1 MKNTKLKHF
10 TRKFISFSLVVCL
23 LTGILSVTASALT
36 QNQDGYAGLYN
47 KIPSSNGSGYTYR
60 FLTENTIAIT
70 DYNGYDTEVTIPS
83 KIDGYT
89 VTGVEN
95 MDTSSI
101 KKILMPDTVT
111 YIGECAFGD
120 YDDSVPLEEI
130 VLSKNLKTIGQSA
143 FRNCYSL
150 KSIDIPDSVTEI
162 EDRAFLSCYALENI
176 SVSQNTNF
184 GDSAFGDR
192 LWSSIPA
199 LSDDYNAWLYDENAS
214 DFFVWNGCLFA
225 YRGSSKTPVIP
236 SGVCGIG
243 DKVFESSDITG
254 VTIPEG
260 VRYISYGAFQK
271 CTSLKS
277 VKFPNSLQIIGG
289 EAFGD
294 CTALSSV
301 TFGSGLK
308 SIEYNGFANCES
320 LKKVVLPEGLEK
332 LDGAFYECYN
342 LENITFPSTLNE
354 MDMYHSAVYDTKW
367 YANIAYGDPIYCGGI
382 FLGFKY
388 DYTAPV
394 ENIKINSTYTVR
406 AGTKTV
412 YMNECYV
419 DKLTTL
425 NLPDGLKS
433 LTIKSPK
440 NVNSNYKITKLT
452 VPESV
457 DYVDIESMYDLKTLK
472 LPTTAKL
479 NINCFMNCPA
489 IESLTIPKGNIR
501 LEASLWSCEKIKSI
515 TIPSDTLEIT
525 DTFGSK
531 YLTSVN
537 LSSVRILKDSF
548 KSCTG
553 LTKVNLPDSLVSI
566 DGAFSDCTNLT
577 TITGGAN
584 VRYIGDSSFA
594 NCSKLNSFGSIGN
607 NLSVLDHRAFTGTGW
622 YNNQKDGVVY
632 FQNFAYCY
640 KGTMPKNTQL
650 TFKEGTKA
658 IVGGFIFGDLELTPR
673 NVAYFESPI
682 LTKVVIPKSC
692 QYIGYYAFFGCESLK
707 NITLNGGELVE
718 TKAFENHGCETI
730 TLPST
735 MRVVADSSFTGKKL
749 KTVNLND
756 GLQYIGEGVFFSLGN
771 IKSMKVPASVTHIG
785 AKSIGY
791 YTTNPED
798 HFTASEVIPNFVIY
812 GTSGTE
818 AQTYADRNNIQ
829 FNSIAAGTTVKGTA
843 KSYLSA
849 SDTVTIQLI
858 KSGVVA
864 YETIVKGN
872 TVDYFFSDV
881 ATGTYILKV
890 MKENHIAREYKI
902 TVGSESVILNV
913 KICRLGDVNMD
924 GKISILDAIMVQKA
938 ALSSMSLDDYQ
949 SKLASVRGKSSLGV
963 LDAIL
968 IQKYALGIISTFD

>member
-1 MKNTKLKHF
+1 MKKTKLKHR
-10 TRKFISFSLVVCL
+10 TRKFISFALAVCL
-23 LTGILSVTASALT
+23 LTGMLSVTASALT
-36 QNQDGYAGLYN
+36 QNEGGYAGLYN
-47 KIPSSNGSGYTYR
+47 KVPSSNGSGYTYR

-95 MDTSSI
+95 MDTSNVR
-101 KKILMPDTVT
+101 KIVMPDTVT
-111 YIGECAFGD
+111 YIGESAFA
-120 YDDSVPLEEI
+120 DSSDGVPLEEV
-130 VLSKNLKTIGQSA
+130 VLSKNLKTIGPWA
-143 FRNCYSL
+143 FSGCFEL
-150 KSIDIPDSVTEI
+150 KSIDIPESVNEI
-162 EDRAFLSCYALENI
+162 ENGAFSGCYSLKNFN
-176 SVSQNTNF
+176 VSQNTNF
-184 GDSAFGDR
+184 GDRVFGENM
-192 LWSSIPA
+192 WSSIKA
-199 LSDDYNAWLYDENAS
+199 LSDDYNTWLYDDNAS

-243 DKVFESSDITG
+243 DKVFENSDITG

-260 VRYISYGAFQK
+260 VRYINNGAFK
-271 CTSLKS
+271 NCTSLKNVKIPKS
-277 VKFPNSLQIIGG
+277 VQKIGG
-289 EAFGD
+289 YAFYE
-294 CTALSSV
+294 CSSLSSV
-301 TFGSGLK
+301 TFSVGLK
-308 SIEYNGFANCES
+308 SIEDNAFGYCEA

-332 LDGAFYECYN
+332 LDGAFYGCYN
-342 LENITFPSTLNE
+342 LENITFPSSLSE
-354 MDMYHSAVYDTKW
+354 IDPERSAIYDTKW
-367 YANIAYGDPIYCGGI
+367 YENIADSAPIYCGGI
-382 FLGFKY
+382 FLGFKVGY
-388 DYTAPV
+388 PYK
-394 ENIKINSTYTVR
+394 NIKINSTYTVR

-433 LTIKSPK
+433 LTIKSPT

-457 DYVDIESMYDLKTLK
+457 DYVDIEGMSDLKTLK

-479 NINCFMNCPA
+479 DAGCFMNCPA

-501 LEASLWSCEKIKSI
+501 LEAFLSDCVKLKSI
-515 TIPSDTLEIT
+515 TLPSDTLEVVGTI
-525 DTFGSK
+525 GSK
-531 YLTSVN
+531 NLTSVN
-537 LSSVRILKDSF
+537 LSNVRVLWGGF
-548 KSCTG
+548 NSCTG

-566 DGAFSDCTNLT
+566 DGAFGGCTNLT
-577 TITGGAN
+577 TVTGGAN
-584 VRYIGDSSFA
+584 VRYVGDSSFA
-594 NCSKLNSFGSIGN
+594 NCSKLKSFGSIGK

-673 NVAYFESPI
+673 NVAYFEPPV

-692 QYIGYYAFFGCESLK
+692 QYIGYYAFYGCESLK

-718 TKAFENHGCETI
+718 MDAFQNNGCETI

-735 MRVVADSSFTGKKL
+735 MRVVDDDSFTGKNL

-756 GLQYIGEGVFFSLGN
+756 GLQYIGEGAFFSMGK
-771 IKSMKVPASVTHIG
+771 IKNMTVPSSVTHIG
-785 AKSIGY
+785 EQAIGY
-791 YTTNPED
+791 YPPDPDNP
-798 HFTASEVIPNFVIY
+798 FVLSEVIPNFVIY

-818 AQTYADRNNIQ
+818 AQTYADRNGIQ
-829 FNSIAAGTTVKGTA
+829 FNSIASGTTVKGTA

-849 SDTVTIQLI
+849 DDTVTIQLE
-858 KSGVVA
+858 KSGVAV
-864 YETIVKGN
+864 YETTVKGN
-872 TVDYFFSDV
+872 STDYSISGV
-881 ATGTYILKV
+881 ANGTYTMRVSK
-890 MKENHIAREYKI
+890 KSHADREY
-902 TVGSESVILNV
+902 TVKVSSADVTQNV
-913 KICRLGDVNMD
+913 EIFPIGDVNSD
-924 GKISILDAIMVQKA
+924 GDISVVDATLVQKYIVG
-938 ALSSMSLDDYQ
+938 LE
-949 SKLASVRGKSSLGV
+949 KLTDLQKKSAEVNGDGDISVV
-963 LDAIL
+963 DATL
-968 IQKYALGIISTFD
+968 IQKYIVGLENFS

>member
-1 MKNTKLKHF
+1 MKKTKLKRR
-10 TRKFISFSLVVCL
+10 TRKFISFVLAVCL
-23 LTGILSVTASALT
+23 LTGMLSVTASALT
-36 QNQDGYAGLYN
+36 QNEDGYAGLYN
-47 KIPSSNGSGYTYR
+47 KVPSSIGSGYTYR

-95 MDTSSI
+95 MDTSNV
-101 KKILMPDTVT
+101 KKIVMPDTVT

-120 YDDSVPLEEI
+120 YYDSVPLEEI
-130 VLSKNLKTIGQSA
+130 VLSKNLKTIGPLA
-143 FRNCYSL
+143 FSRCFEL
-150 KSIDIPDSVTEI
+150 KSIDIPESVNEI
-162 EDRAFLSCYALENI
+162 ENGAFSGCYSLENFN
-176 SVSQNTNF
+176 VSKNTDFGENVFGENF
-184 GDSAFGDR
+184 
-192 LWSSIPA
+192 WSSMNA
-199 LSDDYNAWLYDENAS
+199 LSDDYDAWLYDENGS

-225 YRGSSKTPVIP
+225 YRGSSKTPIIP

-243 DKVFESSDITG
+243 DKVFENSNITG

-260 VRYISYGAFQK
+260 VRYINNGAFKK

-277 VKFPNSLQIIGG
+277 VKFPNSLKRIGSV
-289 EAFGD
+289 AFSG
-294 CTALSSV
+294 CTSLSSV

-308 SIEYNGFANCES
+308 SIEYNGFSDCES
-320 LKKVVLPEGLEK
+320 LKKAVLPEGLEK
-332 LDGAFYECYN
+332 LDGAFYGCYN
-342 LENITFPSTLNE
+342 LENITFPSSLSE
-354 MDMYHSAVYDTKW
+354 IDSEQSAIYDTKW

-412 YMNECYV
+412 YMDECYV

-433 LTIKSPK
+433 LTIKSPT

-479 NINCFMNCPA
+479 DAGCFMNCPA

-501 LEASLWSCEKIKSI
+501 LEAFLSDCVKLKSI
-515 TIPSDTLEIT
+515 TLPSDTLEVVGTI
-525 DTFGSK
+525 GSK
-531 YLTSVN
+531 NLTSVN
-537 LSSVRILKDSF
+537 LSNVRILRGGF
-548 KSCTG
+548 NSCTG
-553 LTKVNLPDSLVSI
+553 LTKVNLPDSLLSI
-566 DGAFSDCTNLT
+566 EGAFSGCTNLT
-577 TITGGAN
+577 TVTGGKN
-584 VRYIGDSSFA
+584 VRYLDSGFSA
-594 NCSKLNSFGSIGN
+594 CTKLKSFGRIGE
-607 NLSVLDHRAFTGTGW
+607 NLSVLEHNSFEGTAW
-622 YNNQKDGVVY
+622 YDSQKDGVVY

-650 TFKEGTKA
+650 IFKEGTKA

-673 NVAYFESPI
+673 NVANFEPPV

-692 QYIGYYAFFGCESLK
+692 QYIGYYAFYGCESLK

-718 TKAFENHGCETI
+718 IDAFQNNGCETI

-735 MRVVADSSFTGKKL
+735 MRVVDDDSFTGKNL
-749 KTVNLND
+749 KTVNLNE

-771 IKSMKVPASVTHIG
+771 IKSMKVPASVTYIG
-785 AKSIGY
+785 ARSIGY
-791 YTTNPED
+791 YTTDPD
-798 HFTASEVIPNFVIY
+798 DPFTVSEVIPDFVIY

-818 AQTYADRNNIQ
+818 AQTYAEKNNIQ
-829 FNSIAAGTTVKGTA
+829 FNSIASGTTVKGTV

-858 KSGVVA
+858 KSGAVA
-864 YETIVKGN
+864 YETTVKGN
-872 TVDYFFSDV
+872 TADYSISGV
-881 ATGTYILKV
+881 ANGTYTLKV
-890 MKENHIAREYKI
+890 SKNAHADREY
-902 TVGSESVILNV
+902 TVKVSSADVTQNV
-913 KICRLGDVNMD
+913 EIFPIGDVTND
-924 GKISILDAIMVQKA
+924 GVISIVDATLVQKYVVSLEN
-938 ALSSMSLDDYQ
+938 LSDLQKQTADVNNDGEINIQ
-949 SKLASVRGKSSLGV
+949 
-963 LDAIL
+963 DATA
-968 IQKYALGIISTFD
+968 IQKILVQLQ

>member
-1 MKNTKLKHF
+1 MKKTKLKHR
-10 TRKFISFSLVVCL
+10 TRKFISFALAVCL
-23 LTGILSVTASALT
+23 LTGMLSVTASALT
-36 QNQDGYAGLYN
+36 QNEDGYAGLYN
-47 KIPSSNGSGYTYR
+47 KVPSSNGSGYTYR
-60 FLTENTIAIT
+60 FLSENTIAIT

-89 VTGVEN
+89 VTGVEY
-95 MDTSSI
+95 MDTSNVR
-101 KKILMPDTVT
+101 KIVMPDTVT

-120 YDDSVPLEEI
+120 YNDSVPLEEI
-130 VLSKNLKTIGQSA
+130 VLSKNLKTIGPSA
-143 FRNCYSL
+143 FRNCYDL
-150 KSIDIPDSVTEI
+150 KSIDIPESVTEI
-162 EDRAFLSCYALENI
+162 EDRAFLSCYSLNNI

-184 GDSAFGDR
+184 GDSAFGDGI
-192 LWSSIPA
+192 WNSIPA
-199 LSDDYNAWLYDENAS
+199 LSEDYNAWLYDENAS
-214 DFFVWNGCLFA
+214 DFFIWNGCLFA
-225 YRGSSKTPVIP
+225 YRGNSKTPVIP

-243 DKVFESSDITG
+243 DWVFQSSDITA

-277 VKFPNSLQIIGG
+277 VKFPNSLQKIGG
-289 EAFGD
+289 EAFED

-308 SIEYNGFANCES
+308 SIEYGGFSYCEA

-332 LDGAFYECYN
+332 LDGAFFGCFN
-342 LENITFPSTLNE
+342 LENITFPSSLSE
-354 MDMYHSAVYDTKW
+354 IDSEQSAIYDTKW
-367 YANIAYGDPIYCGGI
+367 YADIAYGDPIYCGGV

-388 DYTAPV
+388 DYTVPV

-412 YMNECYV
+412 YMKECYV

-433 LTIKSPK
+433 LTIKSPT

-457 DYVDIESMYDLKTLK
+457 DYVDIEGMYDLKTIK

-479 NINCFMNCPA
+479 DANCFMNCPA
-489 IESLTIPKGNIR
+489 IESLAIPKGNIR
-501 LEASLWSCEKIKSI
+501 LEASLLSCEKIKSI

-525 DTFGSK
+525 STFGSK
-531 YLTSVN
+531 NLTSVN
-537 LSSVRILKDSF
+537 LSNVRILKDSF
-548 KSCTG
+548 KSCSG

-566 DGAFSDCTNLT
+566 DGAFSGCTNLAT
-577 TITGGAN
+577 VTGGAN
-584 VRYIGDSSFA
+584 VRYVGDSSFA
-594 NCSKLNSFGSIGN
+594 NCSKLKSFGSIGK

-658 IVGGFIFGDLELTPR
+658 IVGGFIFGDLELTPH
-673 NVAYFESPI
+673 NVANFEAPV

-692 QYIGYYAFFGCESLK
+692 QYIGYYAFYGCESLK

-718 TKAFENHGCETI
+718 IDAFQNNGCETI

-735 MRVVADSSFTGKKL
+735 MRVIDDDSFTGKNL

-756 GLQYIGEGVFFSLGN
+756 GLQYIGEGAFFSMGK
-771 IKSMKVPASVTHIG
+771 IKNMTVPASVTYIG
-785 AKSIGY
+785 VQAIGY
-791 YTTNPED
+791 YPPDPDNP
-798 HFTASEVIPNFVIY
+798 FVQSEVIPNFVIY

-818 AQTYADRNNIQ
+818 AQTYADSNGIQ
-829 FNSIAAGTTVKGTA
+829 FNSIASGTTVKGTA

-849 SDTVTIQLI
+849 DDTVTIQLV

-864 YETIVKGN
+864 YETTVKGN
-872 TVDYFFSDV
+872 SADYSISGV
-881 ATGTYILKV
+881 ANGTYTMRVSK
-890 MKENHIAREYKI
+890 KSHADREY
-902 TVGSESVILNV
+902 TVKVSSADVTQNV
-913 KICRLGDVNMD
+913 EIFPIGDVNSD
-924 GKISILDAIMVQKA
+924 GDISVVDATLVQKYIVG
-938 ALSSMSLDDYQ
+938 LE
-949 SKLASVRGKSSLGV
+949 KLTDLQKKSAEVNGDGEISVV
-963 LDAIL
+963 DATL
-968 IQKYALGIISTFD
+968 IQKYIVGLENFY